1 MSRLKLSLC
10 GCIGVMLTVLA
21 AAVVFP
27 VRARSRLR
35 KSTAHILED
44 LGSLAFQLLGEFC
57 QVRAAPLLCSMHKC
71 HFGAGKHMGGPD
83 RNAVQAWAA
92 GRRPRHGRNMCKYES
107 DMV

>member
-35 KSTAHILED
+35 KSTARILED

-57 QVRAAPLLCSMHKC
+57 QVRAAIPLCNTGTGSISSQFQLLECPLGLTASVEGQLEGVILPWQ
-71 HFGAGKHMGGPD
+71 FA
-83 RNAVQAWAA
+83 
-92 GRRPRHGRNMCKYES
+92 
-107 DMV
+107 